1 MKKCFNINIEVSHM
15 NAMDAINKAMNA
27 YNEITGLH
35 SYFVQNEADIVS
47 ASAKEKNFF
56 CKCLKT
62 STSALKHCDE
72 CTVENYT
79 QALQSNKVQT
89 YSCHAGLVKWSVP
102 VNIKGLKGVI
112 ISEGVIS
119 KQQVEESQDWISY
132 LSEKYNVSKSILLE
146 NYNQVVQMTEEQVDR
161 TIQLFQDI
169 LSYYASTVDED

>member
-1 MKKCFNINIEVSHM
+1 M
-15 NAMDAINKAMNA
+15 NAMEAIYKAMDA
-27 YNEITGLH
+27 YHEITGLH
-35 SYFVQNEADIVS
+35 SYFVQDETDIVS

-62 STSALKHCDE
+62 SSSALKHCDE

-79 QALQSNKVQT
+79 QALQSMKVQT

-102 VNIKGLKGVI
+102 VEVKGLTGVI

-119 KQQVEESQDWISY
+119 KQQIKESEDWISY

-146 NYNQVVQMTEEQVDR
+146 NYHQVKQMTEEQVDR
-161 TIQLFQDI
+161 SIQLLKDI
-169 LSYYASTVDED
+169 LAYYASIISED